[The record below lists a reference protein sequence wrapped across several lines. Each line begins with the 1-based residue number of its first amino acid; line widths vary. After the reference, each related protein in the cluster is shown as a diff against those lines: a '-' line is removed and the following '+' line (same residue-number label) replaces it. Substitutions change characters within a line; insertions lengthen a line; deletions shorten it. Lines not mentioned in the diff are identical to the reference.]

1 MDNGQ
6 EHARLTMHGPAN
18 YRIRVQGRLDA
29 EWSERLDG
37 MNVTHSDT
45 PDGEFVT
52 VLVGRLA
59 DQAALFGV
67 LNTLYELHLPLLS
80 VDCLDSGTSE

>member
-18 YRIRVQGRLDA
+18 YRIRVRGRLDA
-29 EWSERLDG
+29 EWSERLEG

-45 PDGEFVT
+45 RDGDFVT
-52 VLVGRLA
+52 VLDGRLA
-59 DQAALFGV
+59 DQAALSGYSIRS
-67 LNTLYELHLPLLS
+67 TS
-80 VDCLDSGTSE
+80 CTCLCYRWIVWTV